1 MNAIPAPNAV
11 RGLHFR
17 FSPSSVASLRLN
29 STSQSRA
36 SVNAEVL
43 LWQSRVRM
51 IVALLAGG
59 AEFILQ
65 QHRILQGNAL
75 YLLEGVCGY
84 IAVVTAIALFVQKTG
99 RAPNWAVAITVVAD
113 ILFIF
118 GSTLVSSPPYY
129 YDRILI
135 FSFLVLHLTETYF
148 GPEQAA
154 LAAGLVVTGYLY
166 TVHVMIGRGARLI
179 WSEELWSVGV
189 FALAAGIFVAQYG
202 SFRKRLSKI
211 VDLFER
217 VEDGDFTEKYDT
229 SADARPD
236 AITVVGRV
244 YNRVSQQLE
253 SMVQTDPLT
262 NCMNRRGFEQSLAR
276 EMARSSRAGSELSL
290 LALDLDHFKAIND
303 TRGHVVGDA
312 VLREVGA
319 LLQQT
324 ARAGDIVSRTGGEEF
339 SILLPDTPGN
349 GAFHFANRL
358 CDTLREH
365 VFRVNNKEIRLTIS
379 IGVVSTDGDRPLVA
393 ERGKNLAEEMKI
405 RADEALY
412 AAKRTGRDRVR
423 AWSEA
428 VSMRSGEMPKVMA
441 ELLREGKE

>member
-1 MNAIPAPNAV
+1 M
-11 RGLHFR
+11 
-17 FSPSSVASLRLN
+17 
-29 STSQSRA
+29 
-36 SVNAEVL
+36 L

-99 RAPNWAVAITVVAD
+99 RAPNWAVAVTVVAD

-154 LAAGLVVTGYLY
+154 FAAGLVVTGYLY
-166 TVHVMIGRGARLI
+166 TVHHMIGRGARLI

-202 SFRKRLSKI
+202 SFRKRLGKI

-358 CDTLREH
+358 CDTFREH

-379 IGVVSTDGDRPLVA
+379 IGVVSTDGDRPLVT

>member
-1 MNAIPAPNAV
+1 
-11 RGLHFR
+11 
-17 FSPSSVASLRLN
+17 
-29 STSQSRA
+29 
-36 SVNAEVL
+36 
-43 LWQSRVRM
+43 M
-51 IVALLAGG
+51 IVALVAGG

-75 YLLEGVCGY
+75 YLLEGVCCY
-84 IAVVTAIALFVQKTG
+84 IAVVTAIALLVQKTG
-99 RAPNWAVAITVVAD
+99 RAPDWAVAVTVVAD
-113 ILFIF
+113 IVFIF
-118 GSTLVSSPPYY
+118 GSTLVSSPPLY

-154 LAAGLVVTGYLY
+154 LAAGLVVVGYLS

-189 FALAAGIFVAQYG
+189 FALAAGIFIAQYG
-202 SFRKRLSKI
+202 SFRKRLNKI
-211 VDLFER
+211 VELFER
-217 VEDGDFTEKYDT
+217 VEEGDFSQKYDT

-244 YNRVSQQLE
+244 YNRMSQELE
-253 SMVQTDPLT
+253 SMVETDPLT
-262 NCMNRRGFEQSLAR
+262 GCVNRRGFERSLAR
-276 EMARSSRAGSELSL
+276 EMARATRAGSELSL
-290 LALDLDHFKAIND
+290 LALDLDHFKTIND
-303 TRGHVVGDA
+303 SRGHMVGDA
-312 VLREVGA
+312 VLRDVGA
-319 LLQQT
+319 LLRQNV
-324 ARAGDIVSRTGGEEF
+324 RGGDTVARTGGEEF

-358 CDTLREH
+358 CEKFQEH
-365 VFRVNNKEIRLTIS
+365 VFRVNNKEIRLTVS

-393 ERGKNLAEEMKI
+393 ERGKNVGEEMKI

-412 AAKRTGRDRVR
+412 AAKRTGRNRAR
-423 AWSEA
+423 AWDEA
-428 VSMRSGEMPKVMA
+428 ASMRSGEMPKVMA